1 MDMFSI
7 SSAYYS
13 DAPISAP
20 YSTSNF
26 VGKKHYATTSTS
38 VASVILASD
47 SSQDFAHNN
56 DGLRRPI
63 TQKPLTASTSGS
75 SKLPENPLKKFVH
88 SRNNP
93 SVSNSPSHDTLSNKL
108 WLSSKL
114 TPPPPPPPPNS
125 PFTIMEKPHPKNEVE
140 DEVLENF
147 EESEKEVEF
156 RETGKI
162 FVGNLPRWIRKHEVT
177 EFFRQFGPIKNVIL
191 IKGHDDLE
199 RNMGFGFVIYSGHTA
214 DKAAMKAVE
223 FDGVEFHG
231 RVLTVKLDN
240 GNRIKNKLG
249 ERAMWVDGK
258 DEDEGAY
265 RSKWHGEREG
275 SRREFRK
282 VLESQPENWQAV
294 VRAFERINKP
304 SRREFGLMVNYYA
317 RKGDMHRAR
326 ETFEKMRAR
335 GIEPTL
341 HVYTSPYSCLCSGKR
356 HGRSIVMSCVRK
368 MRDEGIEI
376 SLVTYNILVGG
387 FAKTGNVE
395 AAELWFKEAKD
406 RLKALNAVI
415 YGNIIYAYCMEKA
428 VNILD
433 KMLLARISPNEHSYT
448 TIMHGYA
455 SLGDTEKA
463 FGYFSKIKNEGL
475 ELDVFTYEALL
486 KACCKSSR
494 MQSALA
500 VTKEMKAQ
508 NIPRNTFI
516 YNILMDGWARRGDV
530 WEAADLMQQMRQ
542 AGVQPDIHTYTSFIN
557 ACCKA
562 GVLGTW
568 CEQ

>member
-7 SSAYYS
+7 SSAYCS

-20 YSTSNF
+20 FSTSNF

-38 VASVILASD
+38 VASVIIASD
-47 SSQDFAHNN
+47 SSQDFAHNSTG
-56 DGLRRPI
+56 GLRRPI
-63 TQKPLTASTSGS
+63 TQKPLKASTSGS

-88 SRNNP
+88 SRSNP
-93 SVSNSPSHDTLSNKL
+93 SVSNSPPHDTLSNKL

-114 TPPPPPPPPNS
+114 TPPPPSPPPPNS
-125 PFTIMEKPHPKNEVE
+125 PFTIMEKPHHKNEVE
-140 DEVLENF
+140 DGILEKL
-147 EESEKEVEF
+147 EENEKEVEF

-162 FVGNLPRWIRKHEVT
+162 FVGNLPLWIRKHEVT

-223 FDGVEFHG
+223 FDGMEFHG

-240 GNRIKNKLG
+240 GNRIKNKRG

-258 DEDEGAY
+258 GEDEGDY
-265 RSKWHGEREG
+265 KSKWHGEREG

-304 SRREFGLMVNYYA
+304 SRREFGLMVKYYA

-341 HVYTSPYSCLCSGKR
+341 HVYTSLIHAYAV
-356 HGRSIVMSCVRK
+356 GRDMEEALSCVRK

-376 SLVTYNILVGG
+376 SLVTYSILVGR

-395 AAELWFKEAKD
+395 
-406 RLKALNAVI
+406 
-415 YGNIIYAYCMEKA
+415 
-428 VNILD
+428 
-433 KMLLARISPNEHSYT
+433 
-448 TIMHGYA
+448 
-455 SLGDTEKA
+455 
-463 FGYFSKIKNEGL
+463 
-475 ELDVFTYEALL
+475 
-486 KACCKSSR
+486 
-494 MQSALA
+494 
-500 VTKEMKAQ
+500 
-508 NIPRNTFI
+508 
-516 YNILMDGWARRGDV
+516 
-530 WEAADLMQQMRQ
+530 
-542 AGVQPDIHTYTSFIN
+542 
-557 ACCKA
+557 
-562 GVLGTW
+562 
-568 CEQ
+568 